1 MIWKQLWKRFRLLKQ
16 LAKVFAL
23 LSLLFLNGMNI
34 NTDQL
39 RKLKCWVKFQ
49 EAISPKTR
57 YYNRNICAADYGNKT
72 NNKYT
77 ASSIYPKQIA
87 YQNKSLFYETPRRIN
102 RSSLYG

>member
-49 EAISPKTR
+49 EAISPKHVIITETFAQQITEIKPII
-57 YYNRNICAADYGNKT
+57 NI
-72 NNKYT
+72 
-77 ASSIYPKQIA
+77 
-87 YQNKSLFYETPRRIN
+87 PRRPFI
-102 RSSLYG
+102 R